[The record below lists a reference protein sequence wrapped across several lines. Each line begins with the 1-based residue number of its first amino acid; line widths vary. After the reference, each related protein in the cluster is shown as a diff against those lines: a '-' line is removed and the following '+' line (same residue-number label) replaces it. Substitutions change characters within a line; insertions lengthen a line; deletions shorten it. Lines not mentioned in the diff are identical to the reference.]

1 MVAQK
6 RSSNRNYIDLVED
19 ESDERRV
26 AELPISVRPVKDYL
40 RSLVAAMRA
49 ARGEAR

>member
-26 AELPISVRPVKDYL
+26 AELPISVRPV
-40 RSLVAAMRA
+40 AAMRA